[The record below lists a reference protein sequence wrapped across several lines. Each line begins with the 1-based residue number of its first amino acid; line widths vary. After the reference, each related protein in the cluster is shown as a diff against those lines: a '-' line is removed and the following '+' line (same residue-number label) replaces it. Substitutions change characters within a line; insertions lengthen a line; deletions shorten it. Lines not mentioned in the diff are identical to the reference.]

1 MHETFSA
8 EVSPD
13 EAGNH
18 QVEPEYVETYE
29 PRHKRVKHVQSAIL
43 HVLARLIVA
52 LLMQAVYDVH
62 REVPQSKVDPGHD
75 HADVEEHLHEVR
87 GYVDGDLEHSH
98 CEVGEVMQ
106 DHYCGANR
114 EHIQ

>member
-13 EAGNH
+13 EAGYH
-18 QVEPEYVETYE
+18 QVEPEDMETHE
-29 PRHKRVKHVQSAIL
+29 PRHKSVEHVQGAIL
-43 HVLARLIVA
+43 HVLAGLVVA

-75 HADVEEHLHEVR
+75 HANVEGHLDEEGSDV
-87 GYVDGDLEHSH
+87 YGDLEHGH
-98 CEVGEVMQ
+98 CKV
-106 DHYCGANR
+106 C
-114 EHIQ
+114 